1 MVTPKVTK
9 EDYELI
15 HQVAVR
21 AAKELGIPVMIFSM
35 DLERVHGCGIP
46 LRLEEMLEDHGSD
59 FIHDVAGITQ
69 HLDRNTGQLT
79 DGFSPRFSV

>member
-15 HQVAVR
+15 HQIAVR
-21 AAKELGIPVMIFSM
+21 AARELGIPVMIFSM
-35 DLERVHGCGIP
+35 DLERVHGCGNPI
-46 LRLEEMLEDHGSD
+46 RLQEMLDGETGD
-59 FIHDVAGITQ
+59 FNHDVKGISVF
-69 HLDRNTGQLT
+69 LDRTSGQLT